1 MISSTISFSFLING
15 SLPDTS
21 NNKSNG
27 SDGNQQRFR
36 NILWRLFD
44 RGKQI
49 QSKSVSSPHVKW
61 CLGHMSALEL
71 PKLGHEYHDVT
82 FRNLL
87 PDAVMHDDTASGMS
101 PQ

>member
-1 MISSTISFSFLING
+1 MEISNDSAISCGGYLIVASRSNQNRY
-15 SLPDTS
+15 LRLTS
-21 NNKSNG
+21 NG
-27 SDGNQQRFR
+27 
-36 NILWRLFD
+36 
-44 RGKQI
+44 
-49 QSKSVSSPHVKW
+49 V
-61 CLGHMSALEL
+61 GHMSALEL